1 MIKISV
7 VMPVFNSESYLK
19 ESIGSI
25 LSQSL
30 KDIEI
35 ICVDDGSTDDS
46 LNILNKYES
55 NNENMKVISQINKGP
70 GGARNTGLK
79 YAKGEY
85 VYFIDS
91 DDILRLDS
99 ALEELYRILKNNNLD
114 LLIFPLLNY
123 DNDTNEIFETK
134 YFKMKDL
141 YDSVGE
147 SIFTYKDISD
157 ILFSTCN
164 STCCKVYSKNFL
176 LDNDISFPENLL
188 FEANV
193 FHFHV
198 MLAAKKIYFYNKYL
212 YLRRH
217 REHSIITS
225 ADDRYMDCLVIYDI
239 LFDLFKDY
247 NIFDKFKVELYNY
260 MVFGI
265 KSWFLDIGEINKDD
279 FFKDIKKYLKKYNSS
294 MEGLLYMNNSN
305 FLENVLK
312 AKSYDEY
319 LSLVEKK

>member
-147 SIFTYKDISD
+147 SIFTY
-157 ILFSTCN
+157 
-164 STCCKVYSKNFL
+164 
-176 LDNDISFPENLL
+176 NDISFPENLI
-188 FEANV
+188 FEDNV

>member
-1 MIKISV
+1 
-7 VMPVFNSESYLK
+7 
-19 ESIGSI
+19 
-25 LSQSL
+25 
-30 KDIEI
+30 
-35 ICVDDGSTDDS
+35 
-46 LNILNKYES
+46 
-55 NNENMKVISQINKGP
+55 
-70 GGARNTGLK
+70 
-79 YAKGEY
+79 
-85 VYFIDS
+85 
-91 DDILRLDS
+91 
-99 ALEELYRILKNNNLD
+99 
-114 LLIFPLLNY
+114 
-123 DNDTNEIFETK
+123 
-134 YFKMKDL
+134 MKDL

-176 LDNDISFPENLL
+176 LDNDISFPENLI
-188 FEANV
+188 FEDNV

>member
-1 MIKISV
+1 
-7 VMPVFNSESYLK
+7 MPVFNSESYLK

-176 LDNDISFPENLL
+176 LDNDISFPENLI
-188 FEANV
+188 FEDM
-193 FHFHV
+193 FFIF
-198 MLAAKKIYFYNKYL
+198 ML
-212 YLRRH
+212 
-217 REHSIITS
+217 
-225 ADDRYMDCLVIYDI
+225 C
-239 LFDLFKDY
+239 
-247 NIFDKFKVELYNY
+247 
-260 MVFGI
+260 
-265 KSWFLDIGEINKDD
+265 
-279 FFKDIKKYLKKYNSS
+279 
-294 MEGLLYMNNSN
+294 
-305 FLENVLK
+305 
-312 AKSYDEY
+312 
-319 LSLVEKK
+319 

>member
-1 MIKISV
+1 
-7 VMPVFNSESYLK
+7 MPVFNSESYLK

-176 LDNDISFPENLL
+176 LD
-188 FEANV
+188 
-193 FHFHV
+193 
-198 MLAAKKIYFYNKYL
+198 K
-212 YLRRH
+212 
-217 REHSIITS
+217 
-225 ADDRYMDCLVIYDI
+225 
-239 LFDLFKDY
+239 
-247 NIFDKFKVELYNY
+247 
-260 MVFGI
+260 
-265 KSWFLDIGEINKDD
+265 
-279 FFKDIKKYLKKYNSS
+279 
-294 MEGLLYMNNSN
+294 
-305 FLENVLK
+305 
-312 AKSYDEY
+312 
-319 LSLVEKK
+319 

>member
-1 MIKISV
+1 
-7 VMPVFNSESYLK
+7 
-19 ESIGSI
+19 
-25 LSQSL
+25 
-30 KDIEI
+30 
-35 ICVDDGSTDDS
+35 
-46 LNILNKYES
+46 
-55 NNENMKVISQINKGP
+55 
-70 GGARNTGLK
+70 
-79 YAKGEY
+79 
-85 VYFIDS
+85 
-91 DDILRLDS
+91 
-99 ALEELYRILKNNNLD
+99 
-114 LLIFPLLNY
+114 
-123 DNDTNEIFETK
+123 
-134 YFKMKDL
+134 
-141 YDSVGE
+141 
-147 SIFTYKDISD
+147 
-157 ILFSTCN
+157 
-164 STCCKVYSKNFL
+164 
-176 LDNDISFPENLL
+176 
-188 FEANV
+188 
-193 FHFHV
+193 